1 MGSGRSVLPRRYP
14 ALSKLVDQ
22 NSASWNQ
29 IAGWLRQ
36 LDLIRAAA

>member
-22 NSASWNQ
+22 NIASWNP
-29 IAGWLRQ
+29 IVKWLRQ
-36 LDLIRAAA
+36 IESLDRAS